1 MYRVFYNVIRLS
13 EEVAAQD
20 ARGMVLADVYT
31 DIFPLVK
38 EDKEFLGLI
47 DAEGTVLQAMYDE
60 SAGHYWMEVPRP
72 DLQGSFGINLSF
84 GEAINLIK
92 SLDGLFPC
100 DGFEGFEF
108 QAW

>member
-1 MYRVFYNVIRLS
+1 MYRVFYSVIRLS

-20 ARGMVLADVYT
+20 AHEMVLEDVYS

-60 SAGHYWMEVPRP
+60 GTGHYWVEVPRP
-72 DLQGSFGINLSF
+72 DLQGSFGSNLSF
-84 GEAINLIK
+84 DEAIDLIE
-92 SLDGLFPC
+92 SLDGLFPRE
-100 DGFEGFEF
+100 GFDGFEF